1 MVDTVGIVGLGI
13 MGGAMARNLLAA
25 GVEVVGFDVS
35 LEASQRL
42 AEEGGR
48 PLQSVA
54 EVAAVA
60 PKIITSVAT
69 SNAFRQVM
77 EELAPAAR
85 PGQIVVEA
93 STMALTDKEWAYAL
107 LAEREAILLDCP
119 ISGTGAQAEARDL
132 VFLASG
138 DSDAIESVKPI
149 LEKLGK
155 AVHDLGVFGSGSK
168 MKFVANLLVGIHNVA
183 TAEAM
188 VLAER
193 AGIDP
198 GLVEEVLRD
207 SAASSRIFQL
217 RFPLMVDNRYSPP
230 TAKISMFIKDLDLIS
245 GYAAEV
251 GSPTPLLDAVRPLYE
266 EAAGLGMADLDA
278 AAVCSV
284 LERRAGIER

>member
-1 MVDTVGIVGLGI
+1 
-13 MGGAMARNLLAA
+13 MARNLLAA

-35 LEASQRL
+35 PEASQRL
-42 AEEGGR
+42 ADGGGR
-48 PLQSVA
+48 PLRSVA

-77 EELAPAAR
+77 EELAPAAH

-93 STMALTDKEWAYAL
+93 STMALADKEWAYTL
-107 LAEREAILLDCP
+107 IAEQEAILLDCP

-138 DSDAIESVKPI
+138 DPDAIESVKPI

-155 AVHDLGVFGSGSK
+155 AVHVLGVFGSGSK
-168 MKFVANLLVGIHNVA
+168 MKFIANLLVGIHNVA

-198 GLVEEVLRD
+198 SQVGEVLHD
-207 SAASSRIFQL
+207 SAATSRIFQL
-217 RFPLMVDNRYSPP
+217 RFPLMVENRYSPP
-230 TAKISMFIKDLDLIS
+230 TAKISMFVKDLDLIS

-251 GSPTPLLDAVRPLYE
+251 GSPTPLLDAVRPLYD
-266 EAAGLGMADLDA
+266 EAVSLGMADLDA

-284 LERRAGIER
+284 LEQRAGIER